1 MSRGAKFF
9 NNNLQLL
16 MKKKTKYVSDVKK
29 IIFCSCFPKE
39 CQKKYLLNIQ
49 PETSPQMHTPWN
61 SNIFIYERILIL
73 KKKK

>member
-16 MKKKTKYVSDVKK
+16 MKMKTKYVSDVKN
-29 IIFCSCFPKE
+29 ILFISPKE

-49 PETSPQMHTPWN
+49 PKTSPQMHTPWN